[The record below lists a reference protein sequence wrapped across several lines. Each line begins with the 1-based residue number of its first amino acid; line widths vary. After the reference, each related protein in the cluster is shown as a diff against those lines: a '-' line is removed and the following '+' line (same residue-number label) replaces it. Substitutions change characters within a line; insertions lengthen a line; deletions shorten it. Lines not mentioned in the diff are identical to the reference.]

1 MVSRCLVLAALG
13 VSSMACGFV
22 SGDPIVGGEG
32 GTGSPTTGGTSTSTG
47 TGPSAG
53 TSSSGRVESSDD
65 AGIDTSSTGAVATCA
80 CSDLGPGERCLR
92 IVNECA
98 EPVWA
103 GASGESEPPE
113 VLAAVDVLAP
123 GECVAVAFSA
133 ITGGRAWGRFG
144 CVDDV
149 CETDGGAG
157 RGTLVQ
163 FTLAAAGT
171 DVYDVSLVDGFDRP
185 MAMVPV
191 GDDAR
196 VCEAASCAADLR
208 AVCPEGLAEPHTAEP
223 AWCRSICRACA
234 MCEACTDCGAIDGT
248 CDACTAVADVCC
260 TGLGCE
266 SNDISELWKSLCP
279 DAIAVAGDPSFVC
292 DRRTDFDI
300 VFCP

>member
-1 MVSRCLVLAALG
+1 MVRRSVVLAALG
-13 VSSMACGFV
+13 VCLACGFAD
-22 SGDPIVGGEG
+22 GHPIVGGDG
-32 GTGSPTTGGTSTSTG
+32 GTAAPTTGGTGTSTG
-47 TGPSAG
+47 PVAG
-53 TSSSGRVESSDD
+53 TSSSGRVETSDD
-65 AGIDTSSTGAVATCA
+65 AGIGTSSTGAATTCA
-80 CSDLGPGERCLR
+80 CADLGPGERCLR

-103 GASGESEPPE
+103 GASGESEPADA
-113 VLAAVDVLAP
+113 LAAVGVLAP

-208 AVCPEGLAEPHTAEP
+208 AVCPEGLVEPDAPGEP

-234 MCEACTDCGAIDGT
+234 MCEACTDCAAIDGT
-248 CDACTAVADVCC
+248 CDTCAAVSDVCC

-266 SNDISELWKSLCP
+266 SNEITELWHSLCP
-279 DAIAVAGDPSFVC
+279 DAITVAGEPSFVC
-292 DRRTDFDI
+292 DRRTDFDV

>member
-1 MVSRCLVLAALG
+1 MVSRSIALAALG
-13 VSSMACGFV
+13 WSMACGYAN
-22 SGDPIVGGEG
+22 GDPIVGGDG
-32 GTGSPTTGGTSTSTG
+32 GTGAPTTGGTST
-47 TGPSAG
+47 GPVAG
-53 TSSSGRVESSDD
+53 TSSSGGVEGSDD
-65 AGIDTSSTGAVATCA
+65 PGVDTSSTGAATTCA
-80 CSDLGPGERCLR
+80 CSDLAAGERCLR

-98 EPVWA
+98 GPVWA
-103 GASGESEPPE
+103 GASGESQPPD

-191 GDDAR
+191 GDDASA
-196 VCEAASCAADLR
+196 CEAASCAADLR
-208 AVCPEGLAEPHTAEP
+208 AVCPEGLAEPDAAGEP

-234 MCEACTDCGAIDGT
+234 MCEACTDCDAIGGT

-266 SNDISELWKSLCP
+266 NNDITALWHSLCP
-279 DAIAVAGDPSFVC
+279 DAIAVAGEPSFGC